1 MANNSAQYDV
11 RLAFS
16 ADVAQ
21 ARQQLKSLQDELSK
35 LSTLKDINVGTHLT
49 KELEQASLKAAD
61 LKVMLEKATDINTG
75 KLNLTSFSNQLTK
88 NGESLSTYR
97 KALSALGPQG
107 EEAFLQLTQSVIT
120 ADAALTTGSKKLNDF
135 KKTLANTVKWQI
147 SSNITHG
154 IVGELQTAYYYA
166 KDLDRALT
174 DIKIVTE
181 DSAGSM
187 ANFAERAN
195 KAAQA
200 LSTTTK
206 DYAQASLIYYQQ
218 GLNDKEVEART
229 AVTIKMANAAGESAS
244 KVSDQL
250 TAVWNNFYDGSKS
263 LEYYADVMT
272 KLGAYTASSTDEI
285 SAGIQKFASVANT
298 IGLSYEYATS
308 ALATLTAK
316 TRESADVVGNALKTL
331 FARIQG
337 LSLGE
342 TLEDGTDL
350 NKYSKALYKAG
361 IDIKDQNGELKDMNS
376 ILDEMMDKWD
386 GMSRAQQVALAQTVA
401 GVRQYTQLVNLM
413 ENKDYFR
420 ELVGVAE
427 NSKGTLQLQAD
438 IYAKSW
444 EGARKRVQAA
454 AEGIYDSLI
463 DEEFFKDV
471 DNVVTVVLNGINA
484 TIKGLGGVKG
494 VVSNISALILGI
506 YRKDITSG
514 LNNFGTM
521 IQNMTPKGRQ
531 IIEGRRQQAL
541 NEQQKLFQDIY
552 SNTQDASS
560 PINIDDQARADNY
573 KNIYILSQ
581 DIYNSAKNLTEEQK
595 KQASQYVDILNA
607 MGQRKILA
615 GEILQK
621 AKEETDI
628 QRVKFQNAIRN
639 SEIGRQNPGQAQA
652 DINIQN
658 TLFARRNVAL
668 EHNKE
673 ISQIPLFT
681 EETIKDSQLVLN
693 TFEKIIQL
701 NTEADI
707 KDGSIL
713 NPKGNTVSEYYKAN
727 TEALQ
732 SYLSTIKSGKQD
744 LKWVNEKL
752 DWAKGLSKKRLYY
765 SIDDINSKEGKKKGL
780 ADKVG
785 FDTQYKE
792 RLQNLSQSYNL
803 DPSYLNNVMNSMDAL
818 TQAQVNFEMENGN
831 VSKAMD
837 LFREQVQKMA
847 QPIPTTAD
855 AIVALGSSIAS
866 LASFS
871 NQVQG
876 LFDVWSNPDTSGLE
890 KIVSTL
896 SAIGI
901 ILPNLINLNNAINTI
916 QTVRTANKAK
926 EVVATAAETMATKA
940 NTDAERKNAEAK
952 RAATLASQG
961 KAAAE
966 GVEAA
971 SEGASAVGKGAAGAA
986 TGLSGLISAFNPL
999 TAAILGVVVAITAV
1013 VAIQKQLKK
1022 ERAEAAEAARNQ
1034 TEELQQEYEAN
1045 EKLVQSYEDALNIYQ
1060 KTGEGKSDLIS
1071 IGQQLID
1078 VYDIENGTLLL
1089 LTGQYEKLAEA
1100 AREAA
1105 KAEAERLNIQ
1115 AGITYNAQTDTNKDE
1130 IVGLNGNS
1138 GSGYRYGV
1146 TTNSNG
1152 ISMRQEYLKQNPN
1165 DEWWISDTYDTREK
1179 AVNPENF
1186 VKYYDQVVQGLADF
1200 EAWAKD
1206 AGYKAEQISEATK
1219 GARQFLADNKTIY
1232 ETNKNVNDTYRNS
1245 QLEVGYLSQGFSK
1258 ISSVSDFA
1266 EKQKNI
1272 ANSTGFTTEE
1282 VNAYLAQKTGLSD
1295 YAMLDNAVRQFAEA
1309 SGWNVDKLYSQLNE
1323 EQLKAVINLTP
1334 EIASHDIDGLIK
1346 QIEDYNKTH
1355 PVDISLS
1362 LKNAKKDLKDE
1373 MSDKDWKTF
1382 WEDTTDITWGSN
1394 GIVNQQTFQNMLPEQ
1409 RTAYLNKLSQENYT
1423 NFTPEA
1429 IQNRYQDQKAI
1440 YENNI
1445 QNSQQN
1451 KKDEI
1456 DKLYNPRNDANID
1469 AAYNTYEDYLNKLEE
1484 IKDVSPEFYES
1495 AMSQIKGAQNGLI
1508 SFGQAADNIAN
1519 IRSGDNDILGDKFTR
1534 QDALNLG
1541 KFSKEDYDA
1550 IKKYNEDKLAIETKY
1565 DELTKE
1571 EQEKL
1576 KESQR
1581 QAAQDIRDYW
1591 TQSSNTITQLSKSDL
1606 NIGDIIQ
1613 PEQYD
1618 ILKTL
1623 GVDMDKYFIQM
1634 EDGTYKLVT
1643 AAEEFNRTLGELS
1656 IEHAYDDVDT
1666 LLEGI
1671 YGAANPGNNEIRR
1684 QAQLEK
1690 ANRYLGYS
1698 QEQLENIGINA
1709 KRNYIESMGLNP
1721 DDYTDNLE
1729 QGVLDAA
1736 QKFVDYINNAE
1747 YRIDTTVNN
1756 SGSMA
1761 EFDQNA
1767 EKASEQDSEWAKDG
1781 KKYRAGLINYQANHG
1796 DGIGRQEAIDLKQ
1809 AEEDKQQAEDNLANQ
1824 APTDADIEAAR
1835 QKKEAA
1841 AENAIENGQGN
1852 KDQELI
1858 QANKEYN
1865 NLLEKRK
1872 QAEEDVKKADENLA
1886 KSTDALNKK
1895 MRQKDFAEAA
1905 KDIQGFVKTLKTAKE
1920 GSDEYEKAMSDT
1932 AKSME
1937 KAFGK
1942 TVTNEFV
1949 KNNKKLI
1956 ETMVNPNATLEQRQS
1971 ATNTLN
1977 FKLQIDQET
1986 SKQEITNA
1994 LQEMNAEINAEDYL
2008 TALNNITLDAEGHIK
2023 ITGDNSSAIAA
2034 LGGVLQALAAMDAPA
2049 ATIGSLLNSILGT
2062 DIELDAEGLEVL
2074 QELADALASGDP
2086 EKIAGLSEEA
2096 QNLQMKIFG
2105 SGDAPNQPRNM
2116 ATSTG
2121 GGGGSKSKKSAADIG
2136 KEIQDEKLKTY
2147 SKKRELLEAKRDGAN
2162 PEDSAKYIQEEIKL
2176 LEEEQDILEDQIK
2189 SWKKLL
2195 KLKVEEFNKKHPEFE
2210 IKLTDDGEIA
2220 NASELW
2226 GKVWAQ
2232 YQKNL
2237 EDGMSEEDLNEWFT
2251 KIKDSL
2257 DGPMGIQQNIDENV
2271 ALIAQKEKEAAELE
2285 LESITKAIDWKVKQ
2299 IDFQIKRLNYY
2310 QEKLLKQ
2317 AHGNKQTIEAML
2329 EGFAYQEQE
2338 MLQLFDK
2345 GATLRQ
2351 GIDQLNAAKAKYP
2364 GYEQMFDEQILEYQ
2378 SDLID
2383 VNEAILDL
2391 RNDIEDLVQNVLD
2404 LALDE
2409 IDKQIERLDTYTSM
2423 LDHLNNIIDLSGRS
2437 MLDMGLKTQ
2446 IGATKVET
2454 MLGKMK
2460 SLKAQM
2466 DGLTKATKEAQAAL
2480 ADRQADGDT
2489 SSVKFWENQVEVL
2502 KQETEKAS
2510 DEFLASWEETLEAAQ
2525 DLFEMRV
2532 EMAVNILSNALS
2544 PFETLEDFQDKYEKA
2559 KTINEQYLDDA
2570 ERLYELNKLNRQ
2582 LNLQLA
2588 DANDLLAKQ
2597 KLKDIQ
2603 QEIHDLQADGVQMS
2617 QYDLEYLQKK
2627 YDLQLAEIALME
2639 QQNSKTSMR
2648 LVRDAAG
2655 NWTYAYDADEE
2666 KIEDATQKYEDA
2678 VHELGQLSKD
2688 YINDVSEQLI
2698 QNQIDFKEALQ
2709 DLDKNSADYSNQ
2721 LLSLQEYYVERQ
2733 RYLLDELNK
2742 GVVNSGLTFHDTLY
2756 GQMTDLYDYNDAY
2769 MQFVNNSNTT
2779 ITELQTNYK
2788 DWQKVVETAMGVAG
2802 TSWDNFGT
2810 DMGGTLDSLEEHI
2823 QKLCDEIEK
2832 LVNVLM
2838 GYISQSIGMVLD
2850 WEQKYSKRTDEELAK
2865 NEAYIDGNFVGGGG
2879 GGSYGN
2885 VDMRTDFTALLQRWE
2900 AGDRNLTNWDGSK
2913 TYTSAAEI
2921 AADLQAKLDAVKQ
2934 GEKIQYQGSGEN
2946 FSSEDQQDVVDKFLK
2961 GYYSNGGNYGS
2972 NSYPNTYSNNI
2983 VDKAANYLGTKYT
2996 YGGKNASTGLD
3007 CSGLVYKALNDA
3019 GVNVPALTAEG
3030 YKQMS
3035 KSISSTNIKPG
3046 DLVFFGAN
3054 GVADHVGIY
3063 MGNGQMINATG
3074 TKTQITSIDS
3084 KKAGL
3089 IGYGR
3094 IGNSNTLPSADSVIQ
3109 KFLSG
3114 GYGGAASGAY
3124 TGDWGP
3130 GQGIGI
3136 DNGKIIK
3143 VHPKELILNK
3153 SDTRNILRAVD
3164 IVRNMNDWV
3173 DKQVQQMSNISSSKL
3188 DSLFNSAIPRYETQ
3202 PIKQEVTIQAD
3213 FPGVTDHYEI
3223 EEALSNLSNNAA
3235 QYISAN
3241 RSK

>member
-21 ARQQLKSLQDELSK
+21 ARQQLKSLQDELGK
-35 LSTLKDINVGTHLT
+35 LSTLKDINVGTRLT
-49 KELEQASLKAAD
+49 KELEQASVKAAD

-97 KALSALGPQG
+97 KALSTLGPQG

-154 IVGELQTAYYYA
+154 IMGELQTAYYYA

-187 ANFAERAN
+187 ANFAEKAN

-316 TRESADVVGNALKTL
+316 TRESADTVGNSLKTL

-337 LSLGE
+337 LTLGE

-350 NKYSKALYKAG
+350 NKYSKALKKAG
-361 IDIKDQNGELKDMNS
+361 IDIKDQNDELKDMNT

-386 GMSRAQQVALAQTVA
+386 SLSRAQQVALAQTVG
-401 GVRQYTQLVNLM
+401 GVRQYTQLINLM
-413 ENKDYFR
+413 KNKDYFK

-427 NSKGTLQLQAD
+427 NSEGTLQIQAD
-438 IYAKSW
+438 IFADSW

-494 VVSNISALILGI
+494 VVSNISALILNI
-506 YRKDITSG
+506 YKKDITSG

-521 IQNMTPKGRQ
+521 LKNLTPQGQ
-531 IIEGRRQQAL
+531 ASIEARRQEAL
-541 NEQQKLFQDIY
+541 EQQKKLYTGGITPSELNSWETASYQD
-552 SNTQDASS
+552 DARYEKYTKLAEVEQQ
-560 PINIDDQARADNY
+560 ILNISKD
-573 KNIYILSQ
+573 
-581 DIYNSAKNLTEEQK
+581 LTEEEK
-595 KQASQYVDILNA
+595 KQAGLYLDILNA
-607 MGQRKILA
+607 ASDRKVLTSQQVDQAKEQYQTIASSLIHSLRLAGAGDRDVTEVIRKNNNYLNAASIAYSSNTISKVDEKSPFDTVLQSSKIKDIENLQKMINDLQNFNDFDFARFNEDAFIGIKTSLDELITKLKNGTATAEEFNKVLEDTGKFTMTAAFGQREQIDSKTGNITQSAIPGASQEVQEQMEIATVYTEATGPAQQLAQATQGLNVAMERQIKTSNEVKVSEEGTTEAVKKLGNSTVEASDKIVAFSTSAMNIAGIFNSLQGVVNIWSNDNLSGWEKIL
-615 GEILQK
+615 GTLTSLGIL
-621 AKEETDI
+621 
-628 QRVKFQNAIRN
+628 
-639 SEIGRQNPGQAQA
+639 
-652 DINIQN
+652 
-658 TLFARRNVAL
+658 
-668 EHNKE
+668 
-673 ISQIPLFT
+673 
-681 EETIKDSQLVLN
+681 
-693 TFEKIIQL
+693 
-701 NTEADI
+701 
-707 KDGSIL
+707 
-713 NPKGNTVSEYYKAN
+713 
-727 TEALQ
+727 
-732 SYLSTIKSGKQD
+732 
-744 LKWVNEKL
+744 
-752 DWAKGLSKKRLYY
+752 
-765 SIDDINSKEGKKKGL
+765 
-780 ADKVG
+780 
-785 FDTQYKE
+785 
-792 RLQNLSQSYNL
+792 
-803 DPSYLNNVMNSMDAL
+803 
-818 TQAQVNFEMENGN
+818 
-831 VSKAMD
+831 
-837 LFREQVQKMA
+837 
-847 QPIPTTAD
+847 
-855 AIVALGSSIAS
+855 
-866 LASFS
+866 
-871 NQVQG
+871 
-876 LFDVWSNPDTSGLE
+876 
-890 KIVSTL
+890 
-896 SAIGI
+896 
-901 ILPNLINLNNAINTI
+901 LPNLVSLGKAMTIITQKITVAKTQEAVAHTLNGNAI
-916 QTVRTANKAK
+916 QAEGEQAKLANKNFSILGKSMSGISAAAGWISIALTALTLIISAVSAAIEEAK
-926 EVVATAAETMATKA
+926 E
-940 NTDAERKNAEAK
+940 K
-952 RAATLASQG
+952 RAEFAQTTKETYEQ
-961 KAAAE
+961 
-966 GVEAA
+966 
-971 SEGASAVGKGAAGAA
+971 
-986 TGLSGLISAFNPL
+986 T
-999 TAAILGVVVAITAV
+999 
-1013 VAIQKQLKK
+1013 KQ
-1022 ERAEAAEAARNQ
+1022 EI
-1034 TEELQQEYEAN
+1034 EEN
-1045 EKLVQSYEDALNIYQ
+1045 EKLVISYQELLETYK
-1060 KTGEGKSDLIS
+1060 KTGEGKTDLVNTS
-1071 IGQQLID
+1071 IELID
-1078 VYDIENGTLLL
+1078 VFDIENGSLLL
-1089 LTGQYEKLAEA
+1089 LQGNYEELTKRILEAKQAKDTLAIGE
-1100 AREAA
+1100 A
-1105 KAEAERLNIQ
+1105 KAAYFAANDTVKDELGSTFGSYWDIASENAGDNQGSRLQIAHIAGSDYDIMQQYLNSVEGSSNWTVKNFQGNGAFDIANVIDFYDNANTNMQQFSEWAQKETSNEGLGWSEEQVNEYLEESRTSLASMKTLVDGWKDIQ
-1115 AGITYNAQTDTNKDE
+1115 NDTNLAILNASMNEYDETKVKD
-1130 IVGLNGNS
+1130 LPS
-1138 GSGYRYGV
+1138 
-1146 TTNSNG
+1146 
-1152 ISMRQEYLKQNPN
+1152 YLKQ
-1165 DEWWISDTYDTREK
+1165 RE
-1179 AVNPENF
+1179 VFTN
-1186 VKYYDQVVQGLADF
+1186 Q
-1200 EAWAKD
+1200 KD
-1206 AGYKAEQISEATK
+1206 
-1219 GARQFLADNKTIY
+1219 N
-1232 ETNKNVNDTYRNS
+1232 
-1245 QLEVGYLSQGFSK
+1245 LEVGYTSNPDEIITSFLGTNSK
-1258 ISSVSDFA
+1258 
-1266 EKQKNI
+1266 
-1272 ANSTGFTTEE
+1272 T
-1282 VNAYLAQKTGLSD
+1282 SD
-1295 YAMLDNAVRQFAEA
+1295 YETLLNGLHSWYDQYSSFLPNFEEIIN
-1309 SGWNVDKLYSQLNE
+1309 SGLTDEELKVLVNIDPRITGGSLEDLQSQIQKYL
-1323 EQLKAVINLTP
+1323 
-1334 EIASHDIDGLIK
+1334 
-1346 QIEDYNKTH
+1346 KTH
-1355 PVDISLS
+1355 PVDISADIKAGKKA
-1362 LKNAKKDLKDE
+1362 LKED
-1373 MSDKDWKTF
+1373 MSGKNDWKDF
-1382 WEDTTDITWGSN
+1382 WEATSNITWGEN
-1394 GIVNQQTFQNMLPEQ
+1394 GIVSQASFQKMQYGQQQK
-1409 RTAYLNKLSQENYT
+1409 YLNELYSQNAYTFSPKERIQRATQENAELEQQINNLKGLSDEQVIELQRGNLTEKQNQAYDDFSNYET
-1423 NFTPEA
+1423 QINNLLEAYKNSDNYGKYNDSSWYEDMLFSNTAFNNPGMYDNWINTLIARMGGTPENF
-1429 IQNRYQDQKAI
+1429 IKP
-1440 YENNI
+1440 EVTTGNNLI
-1445 QNSQQN
+1445 EGRDT
-1451 KKDEI
+1451 K
-1456 DKLYNPRNDANID
+1456 RN
-1469 AAYNTYEDYLNKLEE
+1469 L
-1484 IKDVSPEFYES
+1484 
-1495 AMSQIKGAQNGLI
+1495 
-1508 SFGQAADNIAN
+1508 
-1519 IRSGDNDILGDKFTR
+1519 
-1534 QDALNLG
+1534 
-1541 KFSKEDYDA
+1541 
-1550 IKKYNEDKLAIETKY
+1550 
-1565 DELTKE
+1565 
-1571 EQEKL
+1571 
-1576 KESQR
+1576 ESQR
-1581 QAAQDIRDYW
+1581 QGFQEE
-1591 TQSSNTITQLSKSDL
+1591 NITQLEKEQAENTRELQNALVDYNTEISRTIQNLANTDL
-1606 NIGDIIQ
+1606 KIGDIIQ
-1613 PEQYD
+1613 PEQAEA
-1618 ILKTL
+1618 LKAININL
-1623 GVDMDKYFIQM
+1623 DDYFIQM

-1643 AAEEFNRTLGELS
+1643 AAEEFNRVIGKLS

-1666 LLEGI
+1666 LLNGI
-1671 YGAANPGNNEIRR
+1671 YGADSSTDKTIQRE
-1684 QAQLEK
+1684 AQLRK

-1698 QEQLENIGINA
+1698 KEQLNNMDDDV
-1709 KRNYIESMGLNP
+1709 KRNYIDSMGLNP

-1747 YRIDTTVNN
+1747 YRIDTTVIN
-1756 SGSMA
+1756 SGSIA
-1761 EFDQNA
+1761 ELDQNA
-1767 EKASEQDSEWAKDG
+1767 EEAAKQDSAWAKDG
-1781 KKYRAGLINYQANHG
+1781 EKYQNALINYQQTHG
-1796 DGIGRQEAIDLKQ
+1796 DGIGRQEAMDLKQ
-1809 AEEDKQQAEDNLANQ
+1809 AQQDKQQADENFANAQ
-1824 APTDADIEAAR
+1824 AEVD
-1835 QKKEAA
+1835 A
-1841 AENAIENGQGN
+1841 AESKMKQAELNSVTRGTGVY
-1852 KDQELI
+1852 DPELI
-1858 QANKEYN
+1858 QATKEYN
-1865 NLLEKRK
+1865 DSLDKRTK
-1872 QAEEDVKKADENLA
+1872 AENAAEEADKNLG
-1886 KSTDALNKK
+1886 KSTEALNKK
-1895 MRQKDFAEAA
+1895 MRQKDFSEAA

-1920 GSDEYEKAMSDT
+1920 GSEEYEKAISDT
-1932 AKSME
+1932 AESME

-1986 SKQEITNA
+1986 SKQEITQA
-1994 LQEMNAEINAEDYL
+1994 LQDMNAEINAEDYL
-2008 TALNNITLDAEGHIK
+2008 TALSKISLDAEGHIK
-2023 ITGDNSSAIAA
+2023 ITGDNSSAVAA

-2049 ATIGSLLNSILGT
+2049 ETIGSLLNSILGT
-2062 DIELDAEGLEVL
+2062 DIELDAKGLEAL
-2074 QELADALASGDP
+2074 KKLAEALASGDP
-2086 EKIAGLSEEA
+2086 EKIAGLSEDA

-2105 SGDAPNQPRNM
+2105 SGQAPNQPRNM

-2147 SKKRELLEAKRDGAN
+2147 EKKRELLEAKRDGAN
-2162 PEDSAKYIQEEIKL
+2162 PEDAAKYIQEEIDL
-2176 LEEEQDILEDQIK
+2176 LKEEQDILEDQIK

-2466 DGLTKATKEAQAAL
+2466 DGLAKATKEAQAAL

-2532 EMAVNILSNALS
+2532 EMAVNVLSNALS

-2559 KTINEQYLDDA
+2559 KTINEEYLDDA

-2588 DANDLLAKQ
+2588 DTNDLLAKQ
-2597 KLKDIQ
+2597 KLRDIQ

-2688 YINDVSEQLI
+2688 YINNVSEQLI

-2779 ITELQTNYK
+2779 ISELQTNYK

-2802 TSWDNFGT
+2802 TSWDNFGS

-2823 QKLCDEIEK
+2823 QKLCDEIEE

-2865 NEAYIDGNFVGGGG
+2865 NEQYIDGNFGSSG
-2879 GGSYGN
+2879 GGSS
-2885 VDMRTDFTALLQRWE
+2885 A
-2900 AGDRNLTNWDGSK
+2900 RNLVGVDL
-2913 TYTSAAEI
+2913 SAI
-2921 AADLQAKLDAVKQ
+2921 AIRMKN
-2934 GEKIQYQGSGEN
+2934 GEST
-2946 FSSEDQQDVVDKFLK
+2946 VVDKNGNVWTSIDDVVIARNEKLDNMR
-2961 GYYSNGGNYGS
+2961 NGG
-2972 NSYPNTYSNNI
+2972 
-2983 VDKAANYLGTKYT
+2983 DEL
-2996 YGGKNASTGLD
+2996 KND
-3007 CSGLVYKALNDA
+3007 
-3019 GVNVPALTAEG
+3019 
-3030 YKQMS
+3030 
-3035 KSISSTNIKPG
+3035 SSTEYWNEDEK
-3046 DLVFFGAN
+3046 
-3054 GVADHVGIY
+3054 
-3063 MGNGQMINATG
+3063 
-3074 TKTQITSIDS
+3074 KQITSEKDEKWLDDI
-3084 KKAGL
+3084 L
-3089 IGYGR
+3089 N
-3094 IGNSNTLPSADSVIQ
+3094 GN
-3109 KFLSG
+3109 
-3114 GYGGAASGAY
+3114 GAASGAY
-3124 TGDWGP
+3124 TGNWAK
-3130 GQGIGI
+3130 GQGFGL

-3143 VHPKELILNK
+3143 VHPKELILNQK
-3153 SDTRNILRAVD
+3153 DTSNILRAVD

-3173 DKQVQQMSNISSSKL
+3173 DKQVQSMINYGQAKL
-3188 DSLFNSAIPRYETQ
+3188 GNLIDKATPPVYETQ

-3241 RSK
+3241 KSK